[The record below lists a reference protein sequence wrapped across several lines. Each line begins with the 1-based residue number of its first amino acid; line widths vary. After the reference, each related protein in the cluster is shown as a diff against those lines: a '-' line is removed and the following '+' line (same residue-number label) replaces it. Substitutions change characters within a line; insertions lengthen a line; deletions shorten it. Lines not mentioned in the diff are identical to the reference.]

1 MSDAKD
7 FPTNAEQ
14 ARLDRDLT
22 REELTETLDAL
33 GHKLDVKTRAKEGL
47 DVKIDQASAQIAAKV
62 SEPAAERFRQGADA
76 VRRNPMPIFAAVLG
90 LLIAIRLAVRSAKKP

>member
-62 SEPAAERFRQGADA
+62 SEPAAERFRRA
-76 VRRNPMPIFAAVLG
+76 PTPSAAT
-90 LLIAIRLAVRSAKKP
+90 RCRSSPRCSGC